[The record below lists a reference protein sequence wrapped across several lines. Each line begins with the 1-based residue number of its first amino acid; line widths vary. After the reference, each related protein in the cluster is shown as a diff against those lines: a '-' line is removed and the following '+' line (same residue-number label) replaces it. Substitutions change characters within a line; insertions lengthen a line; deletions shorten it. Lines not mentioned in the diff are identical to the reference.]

1 LQFLT
6 KIGIISGYFNP
17 LHRGHLQYINYSKK
31 YVEELYVIVNSDFQV
46 TLKGSRAFMDE
57 NHRSC
62 ILENIKSVNKVFIS
76 IDRDRCVTRTIEYIV
91 NTFKGDFYFF
101 NSGDAINANKS
112 EFNLCK
118 EMGVEYKYIK
128 LPKIESSSNL
138 LK

>member
-1 LQFLT
+1 
-6 KIGIISGYFNP
+6 
-17 LHRGHLQYINYSKK
+17 
-31 YVEELYVIVNSDFQV
+31 
-46 TLKGSRAFMDE
+46 MDE